1 MMSYLYY
8 LLVNNYFNFENYKN
22 VLEYVPV
29 NKSKI
34 HLHLIDKNNILVD
47 SINNFCKSQNT
58 NKFVISLSG
67 GVDSMV
73 LATIIKYL
81 GYNIVCCHI
90 NYNNRNETKDE
101 QDFLQKWCEYNELTL
116 YVKKIENIKR
126 NNSKRSDY
134 EVITKN
140 IRFDFYR
147 EILNKEG
154 ANMILLAHHKDDI
167 VENVFAN
174 VCRGR
179 YILDLAV
186 IKEKTNINN
195 IVIARPMIEYYKS
208 CIYDFAEQYNVPYF
222 KDTTPD
228 WSVRGKYR
236 NKIYPLIEDAFTKNV
251 KDNLLGLSKQ
261 SYDWNTLINNQII
274 EPFIKT
280 IIYDNN
286 CVSFNVEKYYNH
298 PICFWSIIFMKIF
311 YKYNKNC
318 PSRKGIQ
325 TFINS
330 IPSNGRISLS
340 SYCICTIKNYDISL
354 VFNN

>member
-1 MMSYLYY
+1 MQSL
-8 LLVNNYFNFENYKN
+8 N
-22 VLEYVPV
+22 P
-29 NKSKI
+29 
-34 HLHLIDKNNILVD
+34 HPLINC
-47 SINNFCKSQNT
+47 INNFCNSQNT
-58 NKFVISLSG
+58 DKFVISLSG

-90 NYNNRNETKDE
+90 NYNNRSETKKE
-101 QDFLQKWCEYNELTL
+101 QEFLEQWCKYNEITL
-116 YVKKIENIKR
+116 YVKQIEDIKR

-134 EVITKN
+134 EQITKN
-140 IRFDFYR
+140 IRFTFYK
-147 EILNKEG
+147 EILGKEKIT
-154 ANMILLAHHKDDI
+154 MILLAHHKDDI
-167 VENVFAN
+167 VENIFAN

-195 IVIARPMIEYYKS
+195 ILIARPMIEFYKS
-208 CIYDFAEQYNVPYF
+208 YIYDFEKNSVPYF
-222 KDTTPD
+222 KDTTPE

-261 SYDWNTLINNQII
+261 SYEWNQLITDKII

-280 IIYDNN
+280 IEFNEN
-286 CVSFNVEKYYNH
+286 EVKFNVENYNNY

-340 SYCICTIKNYDISL
+340 SYCICSIKNYNISL
-354 VFNN
+354 VFND